1 MALDLNLSQKFRRL
15 SFLGMITVVYVHAF
29 NFDDRYLWS
38 GRPFEEV
45 LNFEN
50 FLQVFIANG
59 LLRFGVPLFFF
70 RAGFLMAETDEHYT
84 FKSRFSKKLKTLLMP
99 YFAWALLAILVTYF
113 FESQPFLNQFVVSA
127 QLGKFGL
134 SVHQWNWEQW
144 LTGLAGDPI
153 SFQLWFLRSLFIYS
167 LLYPILVLGTT
178 KRPWILLGFFT
189 LAWVSGINLLILE
202 GEGILFFTIGIVAQ
216 KHKWNLS
223 VIAGFINKYQ
233 LWIPTLIVVSLKAWL
248 SFLPDNIMIC
258 WYLHHV
264 QQLLLL
270 LTFWGL
276 YDASLGKISNHIWLD
291 KASRYNF
298 FIYGFHVPIL
308 YYLTDLTFHF
318 VGKESM
324 TRLGVFI
331 LVPMIL
337 ILFSMLWGWIMDKVF
352 PKAFWV
358 LTGGRV

>member
-1 MALDLNLSQKFRRL
+1 LAPDLFLSQKFRRL

-29 NFDDRYLWS
+29 NFDDRYLWA
-38 GRPFEEV
+38 GRPFTEE

-50 FLQVFIANG
+50 FIQVFITNG

-70 RAGFLMAETDEHYT
+70 RAGYLMAETDAHYS
-84 FKSRFSKKLKTLLMP
+84 FLSRLVKKLKTLVMP
-99 YFAWALLAILVTYF
+99 YCAWGLLGVLVTYL
-113 FESQPFLNQFVVSA
+113 FESQAFLEQFVISA
-127 QLGKFGL
+127 QLGKYGI
-134 SVHQWNWEQW
+134 SVHEWSPEQW
-144 LTGLAGDPI
+144 FSGVFLDQI

-167 LLYPILVLGTT
+167 LLYPLLVLATQ
-178 KRPWILLGFFT
+178 KWPWILLALFAACWILGIGFVF
-189 LAWVSGINLLILE
+189 VE

-216 KHKWNLS
+216 KHNWNFKA
-223 VIAGFINKYQ
+223 IAAFTNKFY
-233 LWIPTLIVVSLKAWL
+233 LWIPTLILVSLKAWL
-248 SFLPDNIMIC
+248 SFQEGNIQIC
-258 WYLHHV
+258 WFMHSA

-276 YDASLGKISNHIWLD
+276 YDISIGKTTKHIWLD

-308 YYLTDLTFHF
+308 YYLTDLTFF
-318 VGKESM
+318 YLGKESM

-331 LVPMIL
+331 CLPLLLVA
-337 ILFSMLWGWIMDKVF
+337 FSMLWGWILDKVF

-358 LTGGRV
+358 LTGGRI